1 MLGQGAPRPRGIV
14 VGGASL
20 SRAHP
25 LNAELRPNRALSVC
39 RALSAVVR
47 AERARTAA
55 CARVPETPNPG
66 ILVTCQ
72 DVGSIMAHCGL
83 VNPQDR
89 VLAPGRHALFSVNH
103 DGRDSV
109 EIFELKRKE
118 AG

>member
-1 MLGQGAPRPRGIV
+1 M
-14 VGGASL
+14 
-20 SRAHP
+20 AHP

-39 RALSAVVR
+39 RAPSAVVR

-66 ILVTCQ
+66 ILVACQ